1 MLGRLFSPLLKSYYI
16 DVCMARNPDDT
27 EVRGKR
33 AMRCL
38 YFRKGY
44 MLYKIYMYIC
54 YVCI

>member
-1 MLGRLFSPLLKSYYI
+1 MLGRFFLLFLKLYYI
-16 DVCMARNPDDT
+16 DVCMVRNLDDI

-33 AMRCL
+33 VMRCL